1 MFIERKING
10 RLHGEPFRH
19 FSAIGGKTY
28 LADTVG
34 LIAYFY
40 ELQFLKIILMFID

>member
-34 LIAYFY
+34 FIAYFY